1 MDNIELRMA
10 KKIEKHIKKTLQLKY
25 KVILKS
31 RSKIE
36 RMYDILLVDV
46 KGDHYYFFRVYNN
59 GVATMNHNN
68 KFTAVA
74 TSISKAL
81 YDFFNA

>member
-1 MDNIELRMA
+1 MDKTETKLA

-31 RSKIE
+31 RSTTE
-36 RMYDILLVDV
+36 RMYDLLFVDL
-46 KGDHYYFFRVYNN
+46 KGESYYFFRVYDN
-59 GVATMNHNN
+59 GIAIFNHNN
-68 KFTAVA
+68 KFVTVA

-81 YDFFNA
+81 HDFFYA